1 MTFLPLIQAGFGIAS
16 LFGDDPAKKM
26 QKQQQALIDKNI
38 HKVNQGFQRF
48 DDRFFATARQN
59 YIEAHQPKLE
69 RYFKDQHRQ
78 NLFGTARKGQLGSSQ
93 EIERTQNLKAAEVSQ
108 RNALADQ
115 ALAYEQDLRLKI
127 EDQRQ
132 NLVQQAYS
140 IPNSNLI
147 DIATQKR
154 QQALQITPFQLGSF
168 QMPQS
173 QTNYPP
179 PTPAFSGDQSQ
190 NHQFF
195 Q

>member
-38 HKVNQGFQRF
+38 GKVNQGFQRF
-48 DDRFFATARQN
+48 NDQFFTTARQN
-59 YIEAHQPKLE
+59 YIAAHQPKLD
-69 RYFKDQHRQ
+69 RYFKEQNRQ
-78 NLFGTARKGQLGSSQ
+78 NLFTTARKGQLGSSQ
-93 EIERTQNLKAAEVSQ
+93 EIQRTQNLKAEEVSQ

-132 NLVQQAYS
+132 NLVQQAYN
-140 IPNSNLI
+140 IPNSNLVNI
-147 DIATQKR
+147 TTQKR
-154 QQALQITPFQLGSF
+154 QQAMQITPFQLSSF
-168 QMPQS
+168 QMPQTTS
-173 QTNYPP
+173 NFSNPSPP
-179 PTPAFSGDQSQ
+179 FLGTQSQ
-190 NHQFF
+190 NNQFF